1 METSGDFIFT
11 CTYKEKAMET
21 INGSEAW
28 DDLLGFNN
36 GVGGQMNC
44 QDGKCVYLKCRAV
57 EKMFMLENI
66 QEIQSSFLFSIFL
79 LVFSSPAD
87 MKQLGLRALR
97 PEA

>member
-1 METSGDFIFT
+1 
-11 CTYKEKAMET
+11 MET

-66 QEIQSSFLFSIFL
+66 QEIQSFFLFSTFFFL
-79 LVFSSPAD
+79 LLLLQARNSWVYDCSG
-87 MKQLGLRALR
+87 KR
-97 PEA
+97 PKV

>member
-1 METSGDFIFT
+1 
-11 CTYKEKAMET
+11 MET

-66 QEIQSSFLFSIFL
+66 QEIQSFFLFSTFFFL
-79 LVFSSPAD
+79 LLLLQARNSWVYDCSG
-87 MKQLGLRALR
+87 KR
-97 PEA
+97 PEV

>member
-1 METSGDFIFT
+1 MES
-11 CTYKEKAMET
+11 

-66 QEIQSSFLFSIFL
+66 QEIQSLFLFSTFL
-79 LVFSSPAD
+79 FFLFFFFFSVCRHETVGFTIARANSPRCN
-87 MKQLGLRALR
+87 KSRT
-97 PEA
+97 

>member
-1 METSGDFIFT
+1 
-11 CTYKEKAMET
+11 MET

-66 QEIQSSFLFSIFL
+66 QEIQSFFLFSTFFFSL
-79 LVFSSPAD
+79 LLFFCRHETVGFTIA
-87 MKQLGLRALR
+87 RANGPR
-97 PEA
+97 CNKSRT

>member
-1 METSGDFIFT
+1 
-11 CTYKEKAMET
+11 MET

-66 QEIQSSFLFSIFL
+66 QEIQSFFLFSTFFSL
-79 LVFSSPAD
+79 FFSSSAGT
-87 MKQLGLRALR
+87 KQLGLRLLGQTARGVINRAPDAREL
-97 PEA
+97 